1 MSDPKRD
8 PLDEMLAKLPQAIAP
23 ERDLWPAIDAQLTD
37 ERNER
42 RGAHRPGWRWYQL
55 AAALLLVVGTTLTVT
70 MLAVRHEAP
79 PLVVERQSDE
89 SAMSPQAVAT
99 PASFDGYRLDDDY
112 LRARAQLDA
121 AFELRLKTLPP
132 AAREKVERNL
142 ADIRA
147 ASREIADTLAQYPAD
162 PLLQELLLSTYQS
175 ELQLLTDVALS
186 PSAQPSRVEL

>member
-23 ERDLWPAIDAQLTD
+23 ERDLWPAIDAQLTH

-70 MLAVRHEAP
+70 MLVVRHEEP

-89 SAMSPQAVAT
+89 SVMSPQAVAT